1 MESFSHK
8 TKLRICAESVQN
20 ESCCRAELLG
30 LICFSGIVV
39 KLPGKEEL
47 GLKIM
52 LETEEIAERICLE
65 LAQLYDISPAVS
77 VKNNKLTLYLA
88 DLNDIRVLKNGLK
101 LEEDD
106 GILYLRIDP
115 AFLQSGEE
123 KKALIRGAFLGG
135 GSVSNPEKSYHLE
148 FATRSFECAQTLVEV
163 IGEFGIEARITTRKT
178 EVVVYIKENEAIADL
193 LGLLGASASLME
205 IYNTV
210 ILKEMRN
217 DVNRKLNC
225 ETANLSKT
233 ADASA
238 RQILAIQSVLRA
250 HGEDFLSPELR
261 EIARVRLEFPE
272 ASLKELGEML
282 SPPIGK
288 SGANHRLKKIIEI
301 AQSIGG
307 SKQERMDQNE

>member
-1 MESFSHK
+1 VESFSHK

-115 AFLQSGEE
+115 VFLQSGEE

>member
-8 TKLRICAESVQN
+8 TKMRICAEAA
-20 ESCCRAELLG
+20 EDFSCRRAELLG

-39 KLPGKEEL
+39 KLPGNKEEL

-65 LAQLYDISPAVS
+65 LAELYNISPS
-77 VKNNKLTLYLA
+77 VKVKNSKVTLSLTDIE
-88 DLNDIRVLKNGLK
+88 DLKKLKNGLK
-101 LEEDD
+101 LQEDD
-106 GILYLRIDP
+106 AILYLRIDP
-115 AFLQSGEE
+115 EFVRSEEE

-135 GSVSNPEKSYHLE
+135 GSVSDPEKSYHLE
-148 FATRSFECAQTLVEV
+148 FATRSFDCAQALVEV
-163 IGEFGIEARITTRKT
+163 IAAFSVEAKLTTRKN
-178 EVVVYIKENEAIADL
+178 EVVVYVKENEAIADL
-193 LGLLGASASLME
+193 LAMMGASASLME

-217 DVNRKLNC
+217 DVNRRLNC

-238 RQILAIQSVLRA
+238 RQILAIESILEA

-272 ASLKELGEML
+272 ASLKELGGML

-288 SGANHRLKKIIEI
+288 SGANHRLKRIMEI

-307 SKQERMDQNE
+307 SRQERVEKE